1 MELPLDNFEATATI
15 GTSTTLCHYLPCA
28 FCRPNNWLSLALTSC
43 SSCGNN
49 VYSHS
54 SPSLVV
60 LRLMIGSAGPLARS
74 LHPPPTDLLL
84 GARAIA
90 LLRRLLSRQIP
101 PLSLI
106 AGLEA
111 ALAVAF
117 CMVGNVPDGLVSAV
131 VRWLKGR

>member
-1 MELPLDNFEATATI
+1 
-15 GTSTTLCHYLPCA
+15 
-28 FCRPNNWLSLALTSC
+28 
-43 SSCGNN
+43 
-49 VYSHS
+49 
-54 SPSLVV
+54 
-60 LRLMIGSAGPLARS
+60 MIGSAGPLARS